1 MPLADLSTEVTQ
13 LRKHLDEFAREGLRT
28 LVLGVRKLDGK
39 FFSKWNKEYEK
50 AKNLVEG
57 RDKALDALHDEVEM
71 ELDIVGA
78 TAIED
83 KLQENVRKKFV

>member
-1 MPLADLSTEVTQ
+1 MIELK
-13 LRKHLDEFAREGLRT
+13 KHLDEFAREGLRT
-28 LVLGVRKLDGK
+28 LVLGVRKLDAK

-57 RDKALDALHDEVEM
+57 RDKALDALHNEVET
-71 ELDIVGA
+71 ELEIVGA

-83 KLQENVRKKFV
+83 KLQENVRKNIV